1 MEPFETGTNATKRAK
16 PMDEAMFFSSTNQ
29 GFPLASCNLTLNS
42 VSFSFV
48 LLLQVIL
55 LLQVTVAAHKTEC
68 LTSVSAPFNPPS
80 RNTSSSHH
88 SHLSAGLL
96 PIQSKSHNPPH
107 TLTTNKYASPPPQ
120 NPTPRPPSSP
130 RPHNNPYHCR
140 SRDRQRHGYQHAPKR
155 SDRMFHAMQLD
166 VRAVRDACW

>member
-16 PMDEAMFFSSTNQ
+16 PMDEAIFFSSTNQ

-42 VSFSFV
+42 VSFSSV
-48 LLLQVIL
+48 L

-80 RNTSSSHH
+80 PNTSSSHH

-96 PIQSKSHNPPH
+96 PIQSKSQNPPQ
-107 TLTTNKYASPPPQ
+107 TSTTNKYASPPPQ
-120 NPTPRPPSSP
+120 NPTPCPPSSP
-130 RPHNNPYHCR
+130 RPRNTPYHCR
-140 SRDRQRHGYQHAPKR
+140 RRDRQRHGYHHAPKR
-155 SDRMFHAMQLD
+155 SDRMLHAMQLD
-166 VRAVRDACW
+166 VRAVFDACW